1 LRRKT
6 GLPEDNENIERRLRE
21 VREKTDKLEGEL
33 AEGEALDILEEAVE
47 EVERL
52 GEQLEKGGS

>member
-1 LRRKT
+1 
-6 GLPEDNENIERRLRE
+6 LPEDNENLERRLRE
-21 VREKTDKLEGEL
+21 VREKADKLEGEL